1 MGARRIRRQ
10 QRQVDMAESRHRN
23 GIRKTK
29 ERARRVAN
37 LKDKLAKTKP
47 PYAPT
52 ILSWLSAELDKPGRL
67 ITPEDVAAFMKKK

>member
-23 GIRKTK
+23 GPRKTK
-29 ERARRVAN
+29 ERARRLAH
-37 LKDKLAKTKP
+37 LKDVLTKNKP
-47 PYAPT
+47 PYSPT

-67 ITPEDVAAFMKKK
+67 VTPEDVSKFLKG